1 MVNTTNPTT
10 AIGENIQCAWPSKYT
25 FFGTIEDIMNYIAK
39 RKEIARRQL
48 LNEIR
53 LSRKVPT
60 DNELYEE
67 Y

>member
-10 AIGENIQCAWPSKYT
+10 AIGENIQYAWPSKYT
-25 FFGTIEDIMNYIAK
+25 FFGTIEDIMDYIAK

-60 DNELYEE
+60 DSELYEE

>member
-10 AIGENIQCAWPSKYT
+10 AIGENIQYARPSKYT